1 MANQIKLQLSNRYP
15 KQSQEMANAIHPIF
29 MFVDESYLDS
39 PSGRTGTIQS
49 IVTLSS
55 EHYQFL
61 KPQFESFLKELPGS
75 QDEFKGGRLN
85 SQSKEAFKKFGC
97 LFKNI
102 AAFNAYR
109 YDLKSVFT
117 IDGVEHDRGCDVA
130 WVEQEVRSTLTS
142 HEIDNCD
149 ALTAA
154 FSTQLNWFIDHFP
167 AVSAQGFSNPFYVMM
182 DNRST
187 NAEEMLAVE
196 SNGQDL
202 EEIFAKAARKV
213 LAKSKIKISDLRLFS
228 YRFSQKEF
236 GLQAADLFSHL
247 LFNFLKDKLGCASR
261 KTKIK
266 SDFIQEL
273 LPSLEI
279 PQTELTDFEMVEMG
293 GQDVPALRNLSKSL
307 QFQIEA
313 PTRQEMEKHYG
324 SGFLRYDER

>member
-1 MANQIKLQLSNRYP
+1 MTNP
-15 KQSQEMANAIHPIF
+15 VHPIF

-39 PSGRTGTIQS
+39 PSGRTGTVQS

-55 EHYQFL
+55 EHYQIL
-61 KPQFESFLKELPGS
+61 NSHCDSFLKELPGS
-75 QDEFKGGRLN
+75 QDEFKGGKLN
-85 SQSKEAFKKFGC
+85 SQSKDAFKKFGR
-97 LFKNI
+97 LFKNV

-117 IDGVEHDRGCDVA
+117 IDGIEHDRGSDVA
-130 WVEQEVRSTLTS
+130 WVEQEVRNTLAS
-142 HEIDNCD
+142 HQIENCD

-154 FSTQLNWFIDHFP
+154 FSIQLNWFVDHFP
-167 AVSAQGFSNPFYVMM
+167 AVSAQGFSNPFYVIM

-187 NAEEMLAVE
+187 NAEEMLAVA

-202 EEIFAKAARKV
+202 EEVFAKAARTV

-247 LFNFLKDKLGCASR
+247 MFNFLKGRLGCTSR

-273 LPSLEI
+273 LPSIEI
-279 PQTELTDFEMVEMG
+279 PKTELDDFELVEMG
-293 GQDVPALRNLSKSL
+293 GQNVPALRNLSKSL
-307 QFQIEA
+307 QFLIEA
-313 PTRQEMEKHYG
+313 PAKEQMEVHYG